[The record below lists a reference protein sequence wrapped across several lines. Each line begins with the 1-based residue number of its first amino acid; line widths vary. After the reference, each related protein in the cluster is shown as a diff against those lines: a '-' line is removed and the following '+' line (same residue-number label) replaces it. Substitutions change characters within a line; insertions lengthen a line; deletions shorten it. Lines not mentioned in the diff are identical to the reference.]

1 MGGMQ
6 KFEATVPDV
15 AVGYKIREN
24 DYIRFSGNVLSIDS
38 LRSI

>member
-1 MGGMQ
+1 MGGKQ
-6 KFEATVPDV
+6 RFEATVPDV
-15 AVGYKIREN
+15 AVGYEIREN